1 MPTIPNFCET
11 LDSLKELHKK
21 KNDDYSGGKGAFFNF
36 NFCEYVSSFF
46 DNAKDKVY
54 AVFIAVKLARL
65 AVCLNKSSTLNES
78 ILDSFDD
85 MITYATIWKCDF
97 MNRMENEPTKNARR
111 CHFCSGTGK
120 LSYGPDLI
128 NCGVC
133 LGAGWIK

>member
-11 LDSLKELHKK
+11 LDNLKELHKK
-21 KNDDYSGGKGAFFNF
+21 KNDDYSGDKGAFFNF
-36 NFCEYVSSFF
+36 GFCEYVSNLFT
-46 DNAKDKVY
+46 NGRDKVY
-54 AVFIAVKLARL
+54 AVFIAIKLARL
-65 AVCLNKSSTLNES
+65 AVLLSGSSAKNES
-78 ILDSFDD
+78 IEDSFDD
-85 MITYATIWKCDF
+85 MITYATIWKCDY
-97 MNRMENEPTKNARR
+97 MSRMENEPIK